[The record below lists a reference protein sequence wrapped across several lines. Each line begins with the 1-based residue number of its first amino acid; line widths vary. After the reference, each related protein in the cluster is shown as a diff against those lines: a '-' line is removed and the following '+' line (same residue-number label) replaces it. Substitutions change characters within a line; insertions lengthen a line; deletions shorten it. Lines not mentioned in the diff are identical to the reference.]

1 MFGALALWGFRK
13 PDYQTPTRH
22 FVEKIDLCSREYC
35 DFLALIHYSIN
46 MKKNIAVI
54 TGGEA
59 SERGISLKSADVV
72 CRHLNKDKYNVFK
85 IVIEGNDWV
94 VERNNP
100 VKLFID
106 KNDFTFTIEGHKIT
120 FDAVFM
126 ALHGTPAEDGKLQG
140 YFDMLK
146 IPYNACGVLQ
156 AALTFDK
163 LRCKEYLAPLGI
175 KTPKAAIFYKHVSGE
190 QRSDIPLP
198 VFVKPNKNGS
208 SYGASKVSKIEDLKS
223 AIENAFQYDDEVL
236 VEEYIQGTEVT
247 CGVITLD
254 GKITALP
261 LTEIRSKS
269 EFFDYKAKYEGHSQ
283 EVTPAEIDA
292 ALAKR
297 IQETSQQIYR
307 KLDFKGMCRIDYL
320 IKHGEYYML
329 EVNSIPGLS
338 EESIVPQ
345 QARAMGISLEQLFEI
360 SIEESLKKTASAQ
373 TV

>member
-1 MFGALALWGFRK
+1 
-13 PDYQTPTRH
+13 
-22 FVEKIDLCSREYC
+22 
-35 DFLALIHYSIN
+35 

-72 CRHLNKDKYNVFK
+72 CRHLSKEKYNVFK

-100 VKLFID
+100 VKLCID
-106 KNDFTFTIEGHKIT
+106 KNDFTFTIEGHKIG

-140 YFDMLK
+140 YFDLLK

-156 AALTFDK
+156 ASLTFDK
-163 LRCKEYLAPLGI
+163 LRCKEYLQQFGVRTA
-175 KTPKAAIFYKHVSGE
+175 KAEIFFYKSAINNR
-190 QRSDIPLP
+190 QSTIALP

-208 SYGASKVSKIEDLKS
+208 SYGVSKVTKAEDLLP
-223 AIENAFQYDDEVL
+223 AIENAFKYDDEIL
-236 VEEYIQGTEVT
+236 VEEFLAGTEVT
-247 CGVITLD
+247 CGVITVD

-269 EFFDYKAKYEGHSQ
+269 EFFDYKAKYEGNSQ

-292 ALAKR
+292 TLAKK
-297 IQETSQQIYR
+297 IQETSEFIYK
-307 KLDFKGMCRIDYL
+307 KLDFKGMCRIDY
-320 IKHGEYYML
+320 IIRDGVHYML

-345 QARAMGISLEQLFEI
+345 QARAMGISLEKLFEI
-360 SIEESLKKTASAQ
+360 SVEESLKGNI
-373 TV
+373 